1 MEEKSEMFLLL
12 RALFLVLIVGCLFGC
27 GTDEDSSSEL
37 PVVTIELL
45 RQEGEEVWF
54 RLNVVPA
61 STTDL
66 AVLLTAKNMVAPNE
80 HRYKWIRVPS
90 FRNSEEFGF
99 LFDTSVSWEVKIL
112 PLDGIDLDLY
122 SPEDS
127 EIPADF
133 TFSGYRVG
141 IPSEQT
147 TQVLVQ
153 TAQVSGQATST
164 QMLAT
169 VLSVEMLRPMP
180 RNSTLIVHF
189 DTEPENV
196 TVSHG
201 KVRTSGKMA
210 YISSGAVPFPLG
222 EFVLKISW
230 AGGRRSKLVN
240 LTISEP
246 DVAHPQI
253 LQTFAIANGVPIEF
267 KGGGE
272 RLPPDTEAIEM
283 QFNELVRE
291 YLYGKID
298 IQSEMGDKLGWEVK
312 PQENSFGAKLI
323 TLHRSDGKRLLPET
337 TYTIKGAVIDVGGNI
352 TWPKITFTTAVN

>member
-12 RALFLVLIVGCLFGC
+12 RVLFLVLIVGCLFGC
-27 GTDEDSSSEL
+27 GTDGDSSSEIS
-37 PVVTIELL
+37 VVTIELL

-66 AVLLTAKNMVAPNE
+66 AVLLAAKNMAAPNE

-112 PLDGIDLDLY
+112 PLAGIDLDLY
-122 SPEDS
+122 SLDDSGIPEG
-127 EIPADF
+127 F

-141 IPSEQT
+141 TPSAQT
-147 TQVLVQ
+147 TQVLGQ
-153 TAQVSGQATST
+153 TAQVSGQTT
-164 QMLAT
+164 QVFAT

-180 RNSTLIVHF
+180 ENSTLIVHF
-189 DTEPENV
+189 DAEPENV

-201 KVRTSGKMA
+201 KVRTFGKTT
-210 YISSGAVPFPLG
+210 YISSGVVPFPLG

-230 AGGRRSKLVN
+230 AAGRRSKLVN

-246 DVAHPQI
+246 DVVHPQI
-253 LQTFAIANGVPIEF
+253 LQTFAITNGVPIEF

-272 RLPPDTEAIEM
+272 RLPTDTEAIEM

-298 IQSEMGDKLGWEVK
+298 IQSEAGDKFGWKVES
-312 PQENSFGAKLI
+312 QESSFGAKLI

-337 TYTIKGAVIDVGGNI
+337 TYTIEGAVIDVGGNI
-352 TWPKITFTTAVN
+352 MWPKITFSTAVN